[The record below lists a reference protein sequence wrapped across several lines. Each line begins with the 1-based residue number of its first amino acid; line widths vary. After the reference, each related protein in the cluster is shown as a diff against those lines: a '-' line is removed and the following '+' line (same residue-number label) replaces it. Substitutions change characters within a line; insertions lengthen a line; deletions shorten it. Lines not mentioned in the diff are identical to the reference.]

1 MRRLFAAA
9 LLSACG
15 FEVPLGFDDAGPCAS
30 EKRVGSFRADST
42 FGTCG
47 VVTLD
52 IASLDNVGVG
62 TQGLAV
68 DSAGRALLAGTTGS
82 LADRDLGVVRLTPTG
97 ALDLSFGTNGVGSL
111 SVTSADQ
118 GHGVLLQPDGTIIIA
133 GESKTIS
140 NEPIAV
146 LGKLLST
153 GQPDPAFGTA
163 GHEKVSVAFGNSAA
177 CIGAS
182 RRADGSVVCTGTS
195 WNTFP
200 GPADLV
206 AIARDATTGM
216 AAMNFGTQGATVA
229 DYGGLDQRGNAG
241 VPTADGRLL
250 LPGRTAAGPVNDFA
264 LVRLDAAGLLD
275 PSFTDARGLPGRISI
290 DIAGNDDECLA
301 AFAAADGTAWCV
313 GRARTVANTFEGAL
327 VRVLPSG
334 AIDPSFGTNGRVVL
348 PAFNSVSAVAALDDG
363 TFLIGG
369 EATMGTGNLAQAL
382 QVLDATGA
390 EAGPLVTLDVTPGP
404 DSVRA
409 LLRDSEGR
417 LWVFG
422 AANGDWVVRRF
433 VPDARASKLRV
444 AGECA
449 TAPTWS
455 PLLIALL
462 FSLRLTGRR
471 SRHAG
476 AR

>member
-15 FEVPLGFDDAGPCAS
+15 FDVPLGSDDAGPCAS
-30 EKRVGSFRADST
+30 EKRVGGFRADST
-42 FGTCG
+42 FGSCG

-52 IASLDNVGVG
+52 VASLDNVGVG

-97 ALDLSFGTNGVGSL
+97 ALDSTFGTNGVGSV

-146 LGKLLST
+146 LGKLLPT

-163 GHEKVSVAFGNSAA
+163 GHEKVSVAFGNPAA
-177 CIGAS
+177 CVGAS
-182 RRADGSVVCTGTS
+182 RRSDGAVVCSGTS
-195 WNTFP
+195 WNSFP
-200 GPADLV
+200 GPGDLV
-206 AIARDATTGM
+206 AIGRDATTGM
-216 AAMNFGTQGATVA
+216 SAMGFGIQGATVA
-229 DYGGLDQRGNAG
+229 DFGGLDQRGAAA
-241 VPTADGRLL
+241 VATPDGKLL
-250 LPGRTAAGPVNDFA
+250 VPGRTAAGPVNDFA

-275 PSFTDARGLPGRISI
+275 ASFADARGLPGRISI

-334 AIDPSFGTNGRVVL
+334 AIDPTFGTNGRLVL
-348 PAFNSVSAVAALDDG
+348 PAFNSVSAVAAVDDG
-363 TFLIGG
+363 TFLIAG
-369 EATMGTGNLAQAL
+369 EATVGAGNLAQAL
-382 QVLDATGA
+382 QLLDATGA

-433 VPDARASKLRV
+433 VRDVGASKLRV

-449 TAPTWS
+449 AAPSWS
-455 PLLIALL
+455 PLLGALL
-462 FSLRLTGRR
+462 LALHLTGRR
-471 SRHAG
+471 SRREAG
-476 AR
+476 R